1 MGTFFVGS
9 HKRRRKFMLT
19 KVMVTGIT
27 GYIGQHCGAELL
39 RQGYEVIGTVRSMEK
54 ADIVREG
61 IARVAPIDNLTFC
74 EADLLSDEGWK
85 EAMDGC
91 AYVLHVA
98 SPFIIANPADENEI
112 ISPAVDGTL
121 RVLSAAKANGV
132 NRVVLTSSLI
142 AIIAGKLSGHYGTD
156 SWSDPDANIGTY
168 AKSKT
173 LAEQA
178 AWEFAEANDI
188 NLVVIN
194 PGGVMG
200 PTLTGR
206 VEGESL
212 TMISDI
218 INGKYPLVPDICV
231 GFIDVRDVAKL
242 HVTAMTAEGAVG
254 KRFIASSDEPLH
266 FKEVTGI
273 LKNAGYEKAST
284 RQAPKFLLKIM
295 SLFDDQVKGLLP
307 MIGERQTVAN
317 KETYDILQWEPT
329 PMEQSLIETAESI
342 S

>member
-1 MGTFFVGS
+1 
-9 HKRRRKFMLT
+9 
-19 KVMVTGIT
+19 MVTGVT

-39 RQGYEVIGTVRSMEK
+39 RQGYEVVGTVRSMKK
-54 ADIVREG
+54 AEAVREG
-61 IARVAPIDNLTFC
+61 IAEVAPIDNLTFAV
-74 EADLLSDEGWK
+74 ADLISDTGWD
-85 EAMDGC
+85 EAMNDC
-91 AYVLHVA
+91 TYVLHVA
-98 SPFIIANPADENEI
+98 SPFIIADPEDENEM

-132 NRVVLTSSLI
+132 ERVVITSSLI

-156 SWSDPDANIGTY
+156 SWSDPDTNIGTY

-173 LAEQA
+173 LAEKA
-178 AWEFAEANDI
+178 AWEFAESNDI
-188 NLVVIN
+188 DLVVIN

-218 INGKYPLVPDICV
+218 INGKYPLVPDICI

-242 HVTAMTAEGAVG
+242 HVTAMTAEGAIG

-273 LKNAGYEKAST
+273 LKNAGYKRAST

-307 MIGERQTVAN
+307 MVGERQTVAN
-317 KETYDILQWEPT
+317 QETYEILGWDPT
-329 PMEQSLIETAESI
+329 PMKQSLIETAESI

>member
-1 MGTFFVGS
+1 
-9 HKRRRKFMLT
+9 
-19 KVMVTGIT
+19 MVTGVT

-39 RQGYEVIGTVRSMEK
+39 RQGYEVVGTIRSMEK
-54 ADIVREG
+54 AEAVREG
-61 IARVAPIDNLTFC
+61 IAKVAPVENLTFV
-74 EADLLSDEGWK
+74 EADLISDEGWD
-85 EAMDGC
+85 EAMSDC
-91 AYVLHVA
+91 KFVLHVA
-98 SPFIIANPADENEI
+98 SPFIIADPEDENEM

-121 RVLSAAKANGV
+121 RVLSAAKAVGV
-132 NRVVLTSSLI
+132 ERIVVTSSLI

-156 SWSDPDANIGTY
+156 SWSDPNEEIGTY

-178 AWEFAEANDI
+178 AWEFAKANDI
-188 NLVVIN
+188 DLVVIN

-218 INGKYPLVPDICV
+218 ITGKYPLVPDICV

-242 HVTAMTAEGAVG
+242 HVAAMTAAGAVG

-273 LKNAGYEKAST
+273 LKNAGYKKAST
-284 RQAPKFLLKIM
+284 RQAPKFLLRIM

-307 MIGERQTVAN
+307 MVGERQTVAN
-317 KETYDILQWEPT
+317 QETYEILGWEPT
-329 PMEQSLIETAESI
+329 PMNQSLIETAESI

>member
-1 MGTFFVGS
+1 
-9 HKRRRKFMLT
+9 
-19 KVMVTGIT
+19 MVTGVT

-39 RQGYEVIGTVRSMEK
+39 RQGYEVVGTIRSMEK
-54 ADIVREG
+54 AEAVREG
-61 IARVAPIDNLTFC
+61 IAKVAPVENLTFV
-74 EADLLSDEGWK
+74 EADLISDEGWD
-85 EAMDGC
+85 EAMSDC
-91 AYVLHVA
+91 KFVLHVA
-98 SPFIIANPADENEI
+98 SPFIIADPEDENEM

-121 RVLSAAKANGV
+121 RVLSAAKAVGV
-132 NRVVLTSSLI
+132 ERIVVTSSLI

-156 SWSDPDANIGTY
+156 SWSDPNEEIGTY

-178 AWEFAEANDI
+178 AWEFAKANDI
-188 NLVVIN
+188 DLVVIN

-218 INGKYPLVPDICV
+218 ITGKYPLVPDICV

-242 HVTAMTAEGAVG
+242 HVAAMTAAGAVG

-273 LKNAGYEKAST
+273 LKNAGYKKAST

-307 MIGERQTVAN
+307 MVGERQTVAN
-317 KETYDILQWEPT
+317 QETYEILGWEPT
-329 PMEQSLIETAESI
+329 PMNQSLIETAESI

>member
-1 MGTFFVGS
+1 M
-9 HKRRRKFMLT
+9 K

-39 RQGYEVIGTVRSMEK
+39 RQGYEVVGTVRSMEK
-54 ADIVREG
+54 AEIVREG
-61 IARVAPIDNLTFC
+61 IAKVAPIENLTFVK
-74 EADLLSDEGWK
+74 ADLLSSEGWD
-85 EAMDGC
+85 EAMMDC
-91 AYVLHVA
+91 KYVLHVA
-98 SPFIIANPADENEI
+98 SPFIIANPADENEM

-121 RVLSAAKANGV
+121 RVLSAAKAAGIK
-132 NRVVLTSSLI
+132 RTVVTSSTV
-142 AIIAGKLSGHYGTD
+142 AITSGKLSGHYGTD
-156 SWSDPDANIGTY
+156 SWSDPDADIGTY

-178 AWEFAEANDI
+178 AWEFARSNDI
-188 NLVVIN
+188 DLVVIN

-218 INGKYPLVPDICV
+218 ITGKYPLVPDISV

-242 HVTAMTAEGAVG
+242 HVSAMTAEGAVG

-266 FKEVTGI
+266 LKEVTGI
-273 LKNAGYEKAST
+273 LKNAGYKKAST
-284 RQAPKFLLKIM
+284 RQAPKFLLKVM
-295 SLFDDQVKGLLP
+295 SIFDDQVKGLLP
-307 MIGERQTVAN
+307 MVGERQTVEN
-317 KETYDILQWEPT
+317 QDTYDILGWEPT
-329 PMEQSLIETAESI
+329 SMKQSLIETAESI
-342 S
+342 T

>member
-1 MGTFFVGS
+1 
-9 HKRRRKFMLT
+9 
-19 KVMVTGIT
+19 MVTGVT

-39 RQGYEVIGTVRSMEK
+39 RQGYEVVGTMRSMEK
-54 ADIVREG
+54 AEAVREG
-61 IARVAPIDNLTFC
+61 IAKVAPIDKLTFV
-74 EADLLSDEGWK
+74 EADLTSDENWS
-85 EAMDGC
+85 EAMAGC
-91 AYVLHVA
+91 KYVLHVA
-98 SPFIIANPADENEI
+98 SPFIIGDPEDENEM

-121 RVLSAAKANGV
+121 RVLSAAKAVGV
-132 NRVVLTSSLI
+132 ERTVVTSSLV

-156 SWSDPDANIGTY
+156 SWSDPDEEIGTY
-168 AKSKT
+168 ARSKT
-173 LAEQA
+173 LAEKT
-178 AWEFAEANDI
+178 AWEFAKANDI
-188 NLVVIN
+188 DLVVIN

-206 VEGESL
+206 VEGFSL

-218 INGKYPLVPDICV
+218 ITGKYPLVPNICI

-242 HVTAMTAEGAVG
+242 HVAAMTAEGAVG

-273 LKNAGYEKAST
+273 LKNAGYKKAST
-284 RQAPKFLLKIM
+284 RQAPKFLLKVM

-307 MIGERQTVAN
+307 MVGERQTVAN
-317 KETYDILQWEPT
+317 QETYEILGWEPT
-329 PMEQSLIETAESI
+329 PMNQSLIETAESI

>member
-1 MGTFFVGS
+1 
-9 HKRRRKFMLT
+9 
-19 KVMVTGIT
+19 
-27 GYIGQHCGAELL
+27 
-39 RQGYEVIGTVRSMEK
+39 MEK
-54 ADIVREG
+54 AEAVREG
-61 IARVAPIDNLTFC
+61 IAKVAPIDKLTFV
-74 EADLLSDEGWK
+74 EADLTSDENWS
-85 EAMDGC
+85 EAMAGC
-91 AYVLHVA
+91 KYVLHVA
-98 SPFIIANPADENEI
+98 SPFIIGDPEDENEM

-121 RVLSAAKANGV
+121 RVLSAAKAVGV
-132 NRVVLTSSLI
+132 ERTVVTSSLV

-156 SWSDPDANIGTY
+156 SWSDPDEEIGTY
-168 AKSKT
+168 ARSKT

-178 AWEFAEANDI
+178 AWEFAKANDI
-188 NLVVIN
+188 DLVVIN

-206 VEGESL
+206 VEGFSL

-218 INGKYPLVPDICV
+218 ITGKYPLVPNICI

-242 HVTAMTAEGAVG
+242 HVAAMTAEGAVG

-273 LKNAGYEKAST
+273 LKNAGYKKAST
-284 RQAPKFLLKIM
+284 RQAPKFLLKVM

-307 MIGERQTVAN
+307 MVGERQTVAN
-317 KETYDILQWEPT
+317 QETYEILGWEPT
-329 PMEQSLIETAESI
+329 PMNQSLIETAESI

>member
-1 MGTFFVGS
+1 M
-9 HKRRRKFMLT
+9 K

-39 RQGYEVIGTVRSMEK
+39 RQGYEVVGTVRSMEK
-54 ADIVREG
+54 AEIVREG
-61 IARVAPIDNLTFC
+61 IAKVAPIENLTFVK
-74 EADLLSDEGWK
+74 ADLLSSEGWD
-85 EAMDGC
+85 EAMMDC
-91 AYVLHVA
+91 KYVLHVA
-98 SPFIIANPADENEI
+98 SPFIIANPADENEM

-121 RVLSAAKANGV
+121 RVLSAAKAAGIK
-132 NRVVLTSSLI
+132 RTVVTSSTV
-142 AIIAGKLSGHYGTD
+142 AITSGKLSGHYGTD
-156 SWSDPDANIGTY
+156 SWSDPDADIGTY

-178 AWEFAEANDI
+178 AWEFARSNDI
-188 NLVVIN
+188 DLVVIN

-218 INGKYPLVPDICV
+218 ITGKYPLVPDISV

-242 HVTAMTAEGAVG
+242 HVSAMTAEGAVG

-266 FKEVTGI
+266 LKEVTGI
-273 LKNAGYEKAST
+273 LKNAGYKKAST
-284 RQAPKFLLKIM
+284 RQAPKFLLKVM
-295 SLFDDQVKGLLP
+295 SIFDDQVKGLLP
-307 MIGERQTVAN
+307 MVGERQTVEN
-317 KETYDILQWEPT
+317 QDTYDILGWEPT
-329 PMEQSLIETAESI
+329 SMEQSLIETAESI

>member
-1 MGTFFVGS
+1 
-9 HKRRRKFMLT
+9 
-19 KVMVTGIT
+19 MVTGVT

-39 RQGYEVIGTVRSMEK
+39 RQGYEVVGTIRSMEK
-54 ADIVREG
+54 AEAVREG
-61 IARVAPIDNLTFC
+61 IAKVAPVENLTFV
-74 EADLLSDEGWK
+74 EADLISDEGWD
-85 EAMDGC
+85 EAMSDC
-91 AYVLHVA
+91 KFVLHVA
-98 SPFIIANPADENEI
+98 SPFIIADPEDENEM

-121 RVLSAAKANGV
+121 RVLSAAKAVGV
-132 NRVVLTSSLI
+132 ERIVVTSSLI

-156 SWSDPDANIGTY
+156 SWSDPNEEIGTY

-178 AWEFAEANDI
+178 AWEFAKANDI
-188 NLVVIN
+188 DLVVIN

-218 INGKYPLVPDICV
+218 ITGKYPLVPDICV

-242 HVTAMTAEGAVG
+242 HVAAMTAAGAVG

-273 LKNAGYEKAST
+273 LKNAGYKKAST

-307 MIGERQTVAN
+307 MVGERQTVAN
-317 KETYDILQWEPT
+317 EETYEVLGWEPT
-329 PMEQSLIETAESI
+329 PMDQSLIETAESI

>member
-1 MGTFFVGS
+1 
-9 HKRRRKFMLT
+9 
-19 KVMVTGIT
+19 MVTGIT

-39 RQGYEVIGTVRSMEK
+39 RQGYEVVGTVRSMEK
-54 ADIVREG
+54 AEIVREG
-61 IARVAPIDNLTFC
+61 IAKVAPVENLTFVKT
-74 EADLLSDEGWK
+74 DLLSNEGWD
-85 EAMDGC
+85 EAMRDC
-91 AYVLHVA
+91 KYVLHVA
-98 SPFIIANPADENEI
+98 SPFIIAAPEDENEI
-112 ISPAVDGTL
+112 ISPAVGGTL
-121 RVLSAAKANGV
+121 RVLSSAKAAGIK
-132 NRVVLTSSLI
+132 RTVVTSSTV
-142 AIIAGKLSGHYGTD
+142 AITSGKLSGHYGTD
-156 SWSDPDANIGTY
+156 SWSDPEADIGTY

-178 AWEFAEANDI
+178 AWEFAKANGID
-188 NLVVIN
+188 LVVIN

-200 PTLTGR
+200 PTLTGQ

-218 INGKYPLVPDICV
+218 IKGKYPLVPDISV

-242 HVTAMTAEGAVG
+242 HVAAMTADGAVG

-273 LKNAGYEKAST
+273 LKNAGYKRAST

-307 MIGERQTVAN
+307 MVGERQTVAN
-317 KETYDILQWEPT
+317 QETYEILGWDPT
-329 PMEQSLIETAESI
+329 PMKQSLIETAESI